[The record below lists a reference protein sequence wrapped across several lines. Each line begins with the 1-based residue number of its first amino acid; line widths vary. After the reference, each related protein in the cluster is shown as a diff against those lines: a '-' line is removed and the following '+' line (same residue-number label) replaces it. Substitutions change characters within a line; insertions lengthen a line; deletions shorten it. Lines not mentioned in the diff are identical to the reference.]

1 MEVEVGE
8 EDDEGGGVG
17 YEGVVHPL
25 GEVAVDV
32 ERVHAVDDGQG
43 ELELGGREGGG
54 GRGGGEEGERGQ
66 RTVHH
71 TQVQGKDIHNV
82 HKTPIPNG
90 VLTAHTE

>member
-43 ELELGGREGGG
+43 ELELGALRE
-54 GRGGGEEGERGQ
+54 GGEEGGTKEEGGRGQ
-66 RTVHH
+66 KTVHH

-82 HKTPIPNG
+82 HKNRSRMG
-90 VLTAHTE
+90 F